1 MRTFNL
7 SDFLFLLS
15 AFKWTVTLSAIA
27 MVMGGLLGLG
37 IALMRISKYAPLRA
51 AATGYITVI
60 QGIPLLGLL
69 MFAYF
74 GIPVFLGLNVPALLA
89 VSAAYTIWAASF
101 FGEIWRAGIQS
112 IKKSQ
117 WEAAAC
123 LGISRWQQFR
133 YVIAPQAM
141 RVALPP
147 TVGFVV
153 QMIKG
158 TSLAAIVGFVE
169 ITRAG
174 QITSAA
180 TFQPLLIYSVVGAI
194 YFSVCFPLTIWS
206 RKLEDRLHGTR

>member
-1 MRTFNL
+1 MRTLNFF
-7 SDFLFLLS
+7 DLLYLIE
-15 AFKWTVTLSAIA
+15 AFKCTVALSAIA
-27 MVMGGLLGLG
+27 LTIGGLLGLG
-37 IALMRISKYAPLRA
+37 IALMRISRHTPLRLI
-51 AATGYITVI
+51 ATGYISVV

-69 MFAYF
+69 MFTFF
-74 GIPVFLGLNVPALLA
+74 GIPVFLDINVPALAA
-89 VSAAYTIWAASF
+89 VGAAYSIWAASF

-133 YVIAPQAM
+133 YVIAPQSM

-147 TVGFVV
+147 TISFVV

-169 ITRAG
+169 VTRAG

-180 TFQPLLIYSVVGAI
+180 TFQPLLVYSVVGAI

-206 RKLEDRLHGTR
+206 RKLEDRIHGTH